1 MYRRHSLVLLHDF
14 GRNAESP
21 NQATGNIPYSLT
33 ALVKDAPKSGRLM
46 KLDLEVLLS
55 NMEEDPYLTAR
66 EVATMLGYNQSTV
79 VRGPEQLGKLAKLG
93 RWVPHELP
101 AYDLSRRVASCISL
115 LTFYTKLHFLKS
127 TTTGDEKWVLY
138 YSPMRK

>member
-1 MYRRHSLVLLHDF
+1 APAPQSGFTSRFWQECKKPKPSYWKHTAR
-14 GRNAESP
+14 
-21 NQATGNIPYSLT
+21 TYSLT

-66 EVATMLGYNQSTV
+66 EVAAMLGYNQSTV

-93 RWVPHELP
+93 R
-101 AYDLSRRVASCISL
+101 
-115 LTFYTKLHFLKS
+115 
-127 TTTGDEKWVLY
+127 
-138 YSPMRK
+138 